1 MGVPGVTVE
10 REEEVA
16 SALEDALS
24 ARGPFVVDVW
34 LDRDEAPVR
43 NPRNASLVEQ
53 GLSAAQKAAASD
65 GG

>member
-1 MGVPGVTVE
+1 MTRSSGV
-10 REEEVA
+10 RIARRVA
-16 SALEDALS
+16 ISAA
-24 ARGPFVVDVW
+24 ANAKAVVVDVW